1 MAFKKIEK
9 EIIERISSVLGE
21 DAVAI
26 ILYGSVAR
34 NEATEE
40 SDIDIAVLVKEA
52 LDEKTRDE
60 LLSWCVEIDIQY
72 DCVMS
77 VIDIENDK
85 FEMWKNTHPFYKNVN
100 EEGVVL
106 WKAA

>member
-60 LLSWCVEIDIQY
+60 LLSWCAETDIKY

-77 VIDIENDK
+77 VIDIENEK
-85 FEMWKNTHPFYKNVN
+85 FEAWKNVHPFYKNVS
-100 EEGVVL
+100 EEGIVL

>member
-9 EIIERISSVLGE
+9 EIVDKLSNILGE
-21 DAVAI
+21 YVIEI
-26 ILYGSVAR
+26 ILYGSVVR

-60 LLSWCVEIDIQY
+60 LLSWCAEIDIQY

-85 FEMWKNTHPFYKNVN
+85 FEMRKNTHPFYKNVN